1 MVPESIGDAFAKNNL
16 AQLVFVTLAVG
27 IGLAKIRD
35 EQRSRGEEDLPRRRE
50 RLITVGFELLMR
62 VLLWVVALVPI
73 AVFGVVASN
82 VGKEGFAQI
91 FQSLLWFIVVVL
103 AGLACQV
110 AWYLDTDG
118 RLRADVAAAGSWPG

>member
-16 AQLVFVTLAVG
+16 AQLVVVTLALG

-35 EQRSRGEEDLPRRRE
+35 EQTEAGRDDLSGRRRTSSRRVRAADAGPALGRGPGAARGLRGGGVE
-50 RLITVGFELLMR
+50 RRQGR
-62 VLLWVVALVPI
+62 A
-73 AVFGVVASN
+73 AR
-82 VGKEGFAQI
+82 I

-110 AWYLDTDG
+110 RWYLMQMAVFA
-118 RLRADVAAAGSWPG
+118 RMSPLRFLRG